1 MTRSHSIENLTI
13 LTKYLFNLGVRLT
26 EFSVTVESVTLRFY
40 CSVVKCYQ
48 NWSIKPC
55 CKEESK
61 PVKTGYFIIHK
72 RNLLKCSL
80 PFLPLDQSIVND
92 H

>member
-1 MTRSHSIENLTI
+1 MIYKYTNVVSVVTTI
-13 LTKYLFNLGVRLT
+13 
-26 EFSVTVESVTLRFY
+26 S
-40 CSVVKCYQ
+40 SVVKCYQ

-80 PFLPLDQSIVND
+80 PLDQSIVND